1 MALNVTDLFLGA
13 FTVVGVAVLV
23 TLGVLN
29 GRRKHARENSLKKLA
44 TRRGWSYVPVRDEL
58 AAHLPGAVFGKGQ
71 RRQCRNLIRTELG
84 GLPAT
89 ALDYSYV
96 TVRPRTTEDGQH
108 VPVITTWQLKVL
120 LVELRTPQPRTS
132 AAPAGLLPR
141 LGISLAGEP
150 VTTGE
155 PEFDAAYRSCS
166 QDPEAAA
173 ALLAPLTSTLRRRE
187 DQGLEADDTVLVLY
201 RPGQLDPEDLEPW
214 LAELAPALSGLASRA
229 G

>member
-1 MALNVTDLFLGA
+1 MALNITDLFLGF
-13 FTVVGVAVLV
+13 FTLVGIGVLV

-71 RRQCRNLIRTELG
+71 RRQCRNLIRAELG
-84 GLPAT
+84 GLPVT

-96 TVRPRTTEDGQH
+96 TVTPRTTQEGQH
-108 VPVITTWQLKVL
+108 VPVTTTWQLKVL
-120 LVELRTPQPRTS
+120 LVELPSAQPRTS
-132 AAPAGLLPR
+132 AAPAALLPR
-141 LGISLAGEP
+141 IGIALEGEP
-150 VTTGE
+150 VTVGDAG
-155 PEFDAAYRSCS
+155 FDAGYRSRS
-166 QDPEAAA
+166 QDPDGAR
-173 ALLAPLTSTLRRRE
+173 ALLAPLTTVLQQRG

-214 LAELAPALSGLASRA
+214 LDEVAPALSGLASRA